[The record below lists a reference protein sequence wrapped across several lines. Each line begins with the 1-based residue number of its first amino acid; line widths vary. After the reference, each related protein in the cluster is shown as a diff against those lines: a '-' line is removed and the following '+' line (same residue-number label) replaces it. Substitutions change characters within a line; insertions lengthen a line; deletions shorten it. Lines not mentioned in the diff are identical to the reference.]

1 MKRSGLRA
9 LLLAAV
15 LGTTVLGCSDT
26 TAPEAAAPRRAD
38 LLSGLLQVDLL
49 QRLLP
54 LAQNQSAA
62 ATIGPAGGSIR
73 IAQAG
78 MTITFPAGAVA
89 EPVAIRV
96 TALAGS
102 NVAYTFEPHGLVFP
116 KRPVITQ
123 DLGVTQVVQRL
134 LLARQME
141 GVYFASEAQISGSTA
156 TVQEAIPATVD
167 LLRLRM
173 SFPVAHFSGYAA
185 STSRRG
191 GGYITSTGTRIA
203 PVGGMR

>member
-9 LLLAAV
+9 LVLAAV
-15 LGTTVLGCSDT
+15 LGTAVLGCSDA
-26 TAPEAAAPRRAD
+26 TAPEAAPQPRAD
-38 LLSGLLQVDLL
+38 LLGSVLQVDLL

-54 LAQNQSAA
+54 LGQSYSAA

-73 IAQAG
+73 IPQAG
-78 MTITFPAGAVA
+78 ITIAFPAGAVA
-89 EPVAIRV
+89 APTPIRV
-96 TALAGS
+96 TALAGR
-102 NVAYTFEPHGLVFP
+102 NVAYTFEPHGLTFP

-134 LLARQME
+134 LLASQLE
-141 GVYFASEAQISGSTA
+141 GVYFASPAQITGGTA
-156 TVQEAIPATVD
+156 TVQEAIPASVD

-191 GGYITSTGTRIA
+191 GGYLTSSGTRIA
-203 PVGGMR
+203 PGGGVR